1 MSKEK
6 EATII
11 ERVLGKL
18 QIYVK
23 PKEKIEAVNF
33 MHSLRSRT
41 LYRELVKYAKEDQLM
56 NASVF
61 QTHHGYSMHGKIAQ
75 AHVELPNQDLYLCI
89 ELIDVKEKLEGFC
102 RKHGRLLKGRMVIYR
117 PVEFWE
123 IK

>member
-1 MSKEK
+1 MSK

-11 ERVLGKL
+11 EISLGKL

-23 PKEKIEAVNF
+23 PKDKIEAMNF
-33 MHSLRSRT
+33 VHSLRSRS
-41 LYRELVKYAKEDQLM
+41 LYRELVKYAKEDSLM

-61 QTHHGYSMHGKIAQ
+61 QTHHGYSMHGKIST
-75 AHVELPNQDLYLCI
+75 AHVEIPNQDLYLCI
-89 ELIDVKEKLEGFC
+89 ELIDEKVKLEAYC
-102 RKHGRLLKGRMVIYR
+102 KKHRDLLKGKMVVFR